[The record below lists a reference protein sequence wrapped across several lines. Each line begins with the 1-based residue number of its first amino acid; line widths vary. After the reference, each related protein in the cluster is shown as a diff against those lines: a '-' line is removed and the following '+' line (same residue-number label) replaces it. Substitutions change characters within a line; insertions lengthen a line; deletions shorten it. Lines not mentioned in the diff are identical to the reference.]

1 MSNRTTGAGGPG
13 KPPLYKVVMLGDSGV
28 GKTSLGKS
36 NRYIAVILNL
46 LLFVLTDLS
55 AARTFSW

>member
-28 GKTSLGKS
+28 GKTSLGTPQQMS
-36 NRYIAVILNL
+36 
-46 LLFVLTDLS
+46 
-55 AARTFSW
+55 